1 MQNFSKEELISQ
13 IKDLQEQLQKI
24 KKQKKYG
31 IVWEEKAENIDKN
44 KLPMLEE
51 DKELRIEN
59 DKNKPQNLIIE
70 WDNFHALS
78 VLQNTHK
85 GKVDVIYID
94 PPYNTGDKDFIYN
107 DDYVDKED
115 TYRHSKWLSFMQK
128 RLVLAKNLLKND
140 WVIFISIDEHE
151 MFNLKL
157 LCDEIFG
164 EKNFIENFIWH
175 KNSTKNLSKTTST
188 NHEYILCYALNKEI
202 VLTKNFFREGKKWYH
217 EVMSLVQN
225 LKNQNFQPKE
235 AEKELKNFYKNNP
248 DLKWISMYNMIDEN
262 WNIFTS
268 SDASAP
274 KSTWVW
280 NTYDVIHPVTG
291 KVCKL
296 PSTWWRYT
304 FDTMQEHLK
313 NWNILFWKDET
324 TVPRF
329 KRKLENVETEVKKS
343 IIMEFSDWKKDL
355 QKIFEVSPF
364 DNPKPEK
371 LIKNILSTF
380 WKDIFVI
387 DFFAGSG
394 TTGHAVM
401 ELNKEDWWNRQ
412 FILCSNR
419 ENTKEN
425 PEKNIC
431 RDITYE
437 RNKRVIQGYTNAKWE
452 QIKGLGGNLRY
463 YKTTFI
469 NKNPSIDD
477 LRYSFIH
484 KCDDLLCIKE
494 NTFTK
499 VSFGEEIEEIKI
511 FHNKNH
517 FTVILYD
524 MLYFAKAKE
533 ILELFPDKKISFYA
547 FSMSKTMIAEEIAHI
562 WKNIVLE
569 NIPDEILETYE
580 KIFGL

>member
-1 MQNFSKEELISQ
+1 M
-13 IKDLQEQLQKI
+13 QEQLQKI

-94 PPYNTGDKDFIYN
+94 PPYNTGNKDFIYN

-128 RLVLAKNLLKND
+128 RLELSKNLLKND
-140 WVIFISIDEHE
+140 WVIFISIDDNE
-151 MFNLKL
+151 FAQLKL

-164 EKNFIENFIWH
+164 EEKSIWPILWQRASWWWNA
-175 KNSTKNLSKTTST
+175 KKIVKG
-188 NHEYILCYALNKEI
+188 HEYILCYSKVERTLTQKNEKHKNINYENSEKYIKKWDDIYFINDDVVRKVFWKYESWIERRCEYEDLLIYKNIKVKNEI
-202 VLTKNFFREGKKWYH
+202 DEKLKNGEYILRPNPKNPSKHFICRLEKLEGKRMKLYSIIFWI
-217 EVMSLVQN
+217 L
-225 LKNQNFQPKE
+225 
-235 AEKELKNFYKNNP
+235 NNEWNE
-248 DLKWISMYNMIDEN
+248 DLE
-262 WNIFTS
+262 NIFKNS
-268 SDASAP
+268 IFDYP
-274 KSTWVW
+274 KPFRL
-280 NTYDVIHPVTG
+280 I
-291 KVCKL
+291 KFL
-296 PSTWWRYT
+296 
-304 FDTMQEHLK
+304 FDS
-313 NWNILFWKDET
+313 
-324 TVPRF
+324 
-329 KRKLENVETEVKKS
+329 LEKQNS
-343 IIMEFSDWKKDL
+343 IIL
-355 QKIFEVSPF
+355 
-364 DNPKPEK
+364 
-371 LIKNILSTF
+371 
-380 WKDIFVI
+380 
-387 DFFAGSG
+387 DFFAWSG

-452 QIKGLGGNLRY
+452 QVKGFGGNLRY

>member
-1 MQNFSKEELISQ
+1 MQNFSKEELILQ

-85 GKVDVIYID
+85 GKIDMIYID
-94 PPYNTGDKDFIYN
+94 PPYNTGNKDFIYN

-115 TYRHSKWLSFMQK
+115 SYRHSKWLSFMKK
-128 RLVLAKNLLKND
+128 RLALAKNLLKD
-140 WVIFISIDEHE
+140 DGVIFISIDDNE
-151 MFNLKL
+151 FAQLKL

-164 EKNFIENFIWH
+164 ERNFVDCISWDKKSSAKWVPPVNMIV
-175 KNSTKNLSKTTST
+175 NV
-188 NHEYILCYALNKEI
+188 HEYILVYQNSE
-202 VLTKNFFREGKKWYH
+202 NFAFLWEAR
-217 EVMSLVQN
+217 SLDW
-225 LKNQNFQPKE
+225 FS
-235 AEKELKNFYKNNP
+235 NP
-248 DLKWISMYNMIDEN
+248 DNDIRWPWRNTNIKSTIKSADEN
-262 WNIFTS
+262 FSIIDPETWNIFTDTWAFSKKELERLIEEKYLIFPKNENWQVRRKEFFYEFKNQNIPIKS
-268 SDASAP
+268 SWGLFDNQKNTEML
-274 KSTWVW
+274 KSMFW
-280 NTYDVIHPVTG
+280 
-291 KVCKL
+291 
-296 PSTWWRYT
+296 
-304 FDTMQEHLK
+304 
-313 NWNILFWKDET
+313 WNIF
-324 TVPRF
+324 
-329 KRKLENVETEVKKS
+329 N
-343 IIMEFSDWKKDL
+343 
-355 QKIFEVSPF
+355 
-364 DNPKPEK
+364 NPKPLNLLK
-371 LIKNILSTF
+371 YLLKVTSKQNSIIL
-380 WKDIFVI
+380 

-401 ELNKEDWWNRQ
+401 ELNKEDGWNRQ
-412 FILCSNR
+412 FILCSNK

-452 QIKGLGGNLRY
+452 QIEGLGGNLRY

-484 KCDDLLCIKE
+484 KCDDLLCIRE

-547 FSMSKTMIAEEIAHI
+547 FSMSKTMITEEIAHI

>member
-1 MQNFSKEELISQ
+1 MQNFSKEELILQ

-59 DKNKPQNLIIE
+59 DKSKPQNLIIE

-85 GKVDVIYID
+85 GKIDVIYID
-94 PPYNTGDKDFIYN
+94 PPYNTWKKDFIYN

-128 RLVLAKNLLKND
+128 RLELAKNLLKND
-140 WVIFISIDEHE
+140 WVIFISIDDNEE
-151 MFNLKL
+151 STLKL
-157 LCDEIFG
+157 LCDWIFG
-164 EKNFIENFIWH
+164 EKNFDTKIIWRKIEEDTSSWGTMKKTNTFRKDHEFIICYSKNKWQFFTNKYLELPNFVNEYTNPDNDPRWPYKAWAITMKW
-175 KNSTKNLSKTTST
+175 NSKSEKYYEIITPSWKKHARVWRITKDEF
-188 NHEYILCYALNKEI
+188 HELEKDNRIYYW
-202 VLTKNFFREGKKWYH
+202 KKWDS
-217 EVMSLVQN
+217 VPSLKIFINEDRPVTPKSIFEN
-225 LKNQNFQPKE
+225 LWSTFTAKDEIEKLWFNRDIFDTPKPKE
-235 AEKELKNFYKNNP
+235 LLKHILTVSSNP
-248 DLKWISMYNMIDEN
+248 N
-262 WNIFTS
+262 
-268 SDASAP
+268 
-274 KSTWVW
+274 
-280 NTYDVIHPVTG
+280 
-291 KVCKL
+291 
-296 PSTWWRYT
+296 
-304 FDTMQEHLK
+304 
-313 NWNILFWKDET
+313 
-324 TVPRF
+324 
-329 KRKLENVETEVKKS
+329 S
-343 IIMEFSDWKKDL
+343 IIL
-355 QKIFEVSPF
+355 
-364 DNPKPEK
+364 
-371 LIKNILSTF
+371 
-380 WKDIFVI
+380 
-387 DFFAGSG
+387 DFFAWSG
-394 TTGHAVM
+394 TTWHAVL
-401 ELNKEDWWNRQ
+401 ELNKEDGWNRQ

-452 QIKGLGGNLRY
+452 QVEGLGGNLRY

>member
-94 PPYNTGDKDFIYN
+94 PPYNTWKKDFIYN
-107 DDYVDKED
+107 DNYVDKED

-128 RLVLAKNLLKND
+128 RLDLAKKLLKND
-140 WVIFISIDEHE
+140 WVIFISIDDNE
-151 MFNLKL
+151 FAQLKL

-164 EKNFIENFIWH
+164 ENNLVSSFIRNIPDWNNIW
-175 KNSTKNLSKTTST
+175 KISIT
-188 NHEYILCYALNKEI
+188 HEYFLCY
-202 VLTKNFFREGKKWYH
+202 KKWN
-217 EVMSLVQN
+217 VDFN
-225 LKNQNFQPKE
+225 I
-235 AEKELKNFYKNNP
+235 EKENDDYIDTRLTN
-248 DLKWISMYNMIDEN
+248 KWNS
-262 WNIFTS
+262 
-268 SDASAP
+268 
-274 KSTWVW
+274 
-280 NTYDVIHPVTG
+280 
-291 KVCKL
+291 
-296 PSTWWRYT
+296 
-304 FDTMQEHLK
+304 
-313 NWNILFWKDET
+313 
-324 TVPRF
+324 
-329 KRKLENVETEVKKS
+329 KS
-343 IIMEFSDWKKDL
+343 IIKFSKWLKSIFDED
-355 QKIFEVSPF
+355 KIFSWIIGWKSEPIKIIGEMIFKNWILINDVELEAEWRMPWVLKELFEWKQVFDKKWQEYTLPYFTNSWVPHLYKVRESWIFRSIQLWNNATQEVNNIF
-364 DNPKPEK
+364 EWKQVFNNPKPLIMLK
-371 LIKNILSTF
+371 TLIKISSNQNSIIL
-380 WKDIFVI
+380 
-387 DFFAGSG
+387 DFFAWSG
-394 TTGHAVM
+394 TTGHAAM
-401 ELNKEDWWNRQ
+401 ELNKEDGWNRQ

-452 QIKGLGGNLRY
+452 QVEGLGGNLRY

>member
-85 GKVDVIYID
+85 GKIDVIYID
-94 PPYNTGDKDFIYN
+94 PPYNTGNKDFIYN

-128 RLVLAKNLLKND
+128 RRELSKNLLKND
-140 WVIFISIDEHE
+140 WVIFISIDDNE
-151 MFNLKL
+151 FAQLKL

-164 EKNFIENFIWH
+164 EKNFISDFIR
-175 KNSTKNLSKTTST
+175 KTKSTTNDAKTWL
-188 NHEYILCYALNKEI
+188 NYQHEFLLCYAKN
-202 VLTKNFFREGKKWYH
+202 KNFI
-217 EVMSLVQN
+217 N
-225 LKNQNFQPKE
+225 LLWW
-235 AEKELKNFYKNNP
+235 EKDLSRYSNP
-248 DLKWISMYNMIDEN
+248 DNDPNWEWISDNPSAKSGTKEN
-262 WNIFTS
+262 NYF
-268 SDASAP
+268 AVKNP
-274 KSTWVW
+274 YTWKEDLPPTW
-280 NTYDVIHPVTG
+280 RFWLFSKNTLQKHINYGTICFKKEH
-291 KVCKL
+291 KENERWFIYK
-296 PSTWWRYT
+296 RY
-304 FDTMQEHLK
+304 
-313 NWNILFWKDET
+313 
-324 TVPRF
+324 
-329 KRKLENVETEVKKS
+329 
-343 IIMEFSDWKKDL
+343 KKDL
-355 QKIFEVSPF
+355 KTTALTFDSLSFVNNEFMNQVATKELLHLWMADLFAYPKWANFLKKIIQHSSQP
-364 DNPKPEK
+364 NS
-371 LIKNILSTF
+371 IIL
-380 WKDIFVI
+380 
-387 DFFAGSG
+387 DFFAWSG

-431 RDITYE
+431 HDITYE

-452 QIKGLGGNLRY
+452 QIEGLGGNLRY

-477 LRYSFIH
+477 LCYSFIH

-533 ILELFPDKKISFYA
+533 ILELFPDKEISFYA
-547 FSMSKTMIAEEIAHI
+547 FSMSKTMITEEIAHI